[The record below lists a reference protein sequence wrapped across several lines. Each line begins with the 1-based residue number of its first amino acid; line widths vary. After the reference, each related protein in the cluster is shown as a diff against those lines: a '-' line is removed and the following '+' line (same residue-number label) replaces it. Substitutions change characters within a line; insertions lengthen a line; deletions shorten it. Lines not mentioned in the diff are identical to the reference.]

1 MSDVE
6 AGGATVF
13 TQLGVKLWPKKASA
27 IFLKRL
33 KKTLLLVIHGRVA
46 F

>member
-27 IFLKRL
+27 IFRDIE
-33 KKTLLLVIHGRVA
+33 KTLLLVIHGKVA
-46 F
+46 L